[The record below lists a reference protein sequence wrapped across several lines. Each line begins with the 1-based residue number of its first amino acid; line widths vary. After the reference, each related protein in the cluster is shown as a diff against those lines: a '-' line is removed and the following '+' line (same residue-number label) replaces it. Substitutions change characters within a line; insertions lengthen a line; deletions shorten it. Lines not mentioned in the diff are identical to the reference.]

1 MIQFLTPFQ
10 NLQHLLETSK
20 APKRRIEISFEVRK
34 RRQRKELK
42 VLKKLKLRNS
52 KFCEYAK
59 IPELGP
65 VYIQRYSTVIQR
77 KLIKSENIKI
87 G

>member
-42 VLKKLKLRNS
+42 VLKKTQVTKFKILCIRKDTGIGTSLYSKVLNS
-52 KFCEYAK
+52 HPKEAYK
-59 IPELGP
+59 I
-65 VYIQRYSTVIQR
+65 
-77 KLIKSENIKI
+77 
-87 G
+87 